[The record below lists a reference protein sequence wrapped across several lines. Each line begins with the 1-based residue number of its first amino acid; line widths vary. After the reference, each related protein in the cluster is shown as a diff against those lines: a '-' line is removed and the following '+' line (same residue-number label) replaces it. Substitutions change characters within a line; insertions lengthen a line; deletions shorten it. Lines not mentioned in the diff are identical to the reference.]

1 MEQNK
6 LEQICSTIVKKYNEK
21 YVKEAFNLLCVLFNN
36 IICNPSQDKF
46 RNFKV
51 TNFAIKTKIL
61 AIVEC
66 MDLIKEVGYVQ
77 KDNEILKY
85 EGDEK
90 KLKEATFIIK
100 KYMTQ
105 IEQVL
110 KKEEE
115 KEKEAQQRLVQE
127 NLAKIKRQMQIKKE
141 EEDKIRE
148 ELENDKKEREK
159 MDRPTESKAKELHY
173 GCTEIKIEPS
183 RGG

>member
-1 MEQNK
+1 
-6 LEQICSTIVKKYNEK
+6 
-21 YVKEAFNLLCVLFNN
+21 
-36 IICNPSQDKF
+36 
-46 RNFKV
+46 
-51 TNFAIKTKIL
+51 
-61 AIVEC
+61 

-127 NLAKIKRQMQIKKE
+127 NLAKIKRQMQMKKE
-141 EEDKIRE
+141 EEHKIRE

-159 MDRPTESKAKELHY
+159 MDRPTESSSKRKHLMS
-173 GCTEIKIEPS
+173 KIALPLKQFQVQTREKT
-183 RGG
+183 GL